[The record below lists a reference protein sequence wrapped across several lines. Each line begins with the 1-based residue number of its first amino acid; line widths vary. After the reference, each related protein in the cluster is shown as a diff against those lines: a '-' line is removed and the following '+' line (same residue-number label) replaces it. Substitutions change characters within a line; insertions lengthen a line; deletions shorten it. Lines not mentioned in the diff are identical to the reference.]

1 MAEINVN
8 GKLTFVAERKGNA
21 LLVNGVK
28 TEVSLAKVDEDQVAV
43 TSADQ
48 LTTTHVECLAVDRET
63 QQVTLRING
72 NTYEVTVKSDFDK
85 LLERLGMGPGSS
97 ATLSQIKAPMPG
109 MVLDVMVTP
118 GQTVQKDEPL
128 LILEAMKMENVI
140 KSPRD
145 GEIDSVGV
153 VKGSAIEKNTLLV
166 EFKN

>member
-85 LLERLGMGPGSS
+85 LLERLGMGLGSS